1 MDADWNGSDF
11 PELMCDI
18 SAISFVAVDLGD
30 RSHTGYQGDAT
41 FINVN
46 VNQILQSRDLL
57 PN

>member
-1 MDADWNGSDF
+1 
-11 PELMCDI
+11 MCDI